1 MDCSAPGSSVLHYF
15 LEFVKIHVCWISDA
29 ITITISSSAAP
40 SPFAFNLSQH
50 QGLFQWISSSH
61 QMTQV
66 LELQP
71 GISLSNEYLELI
83 SFRIDWFDFLALQG
97 TLSLVQHHSLK
108 TSVLPCSAFFMVQL
122 SHLYLTTGKT
132 VVRLKLKKVEK
143 TTRTFRYDLNQTP
156 YDYIVEV
163 MNRLKGLNLVDRVP
177 EDCGQKFILV
187 NRKALIS

>member
-1 MDCSAPGSSVLHYF
+1 
-15 LEFVKIHVCWISDA
+15 
-29 ITITISSSAAP
+29 
-40 SPFAFNLSQH
+40 
-50 QGLFQWISSSH
+50 
-61 QMTQV
+61 
-66 LELQP
+66 
-71 GISLSNEYLELI
+71 
-83 SFRIDWFDFLALQG
+83 
-97 TLSLVQHHSLK
+97 
-108 TSVLPCSAFFMVQL
+108 MVQL